1 VVPVIWHPPGY
12 PGRTG
17 TSYLPTVLADPPTFS
32 SFIFL
37 LMGLVVMIEVKSE
50 LRSTLIAARA
60 KAHTEEPSAGET
72 LVQSAAQILS
82 LTKTPIVAGYI
93 PYKTEI
99 DLRPL
104 MRALAVQGARLCLP
118 RTPPKGAFGAALT
131 FYLCDPDDPDHLEKS
146 TWGVM
151 EPKAHLQQ
159 TRPDVV
165 LVPLLGFDRTG
176 NRLGQGQ
183 GHYDRT
189 LGALRATGPVL
200 AVGAAFAAQEVAS
213 IPVEPHD
220 QRLDWI
226 ITPTKAYPIPT
237 LGGIE

>member
-1 VVPVIWHPPGY
+1 
-12 PGRTG
+12 
-17 TSYLPTVLADPPTFS
+17 
-32 SFIFL
+32 
-37 LMGLVVMIEVKSE
+37 MGLAAMIEVKSE
-50 LRSTLIAARA
+50 LRSVLIAARA
-60 KAHTEEPSAGET
+60 KAHAEELDAGEA

-82 LTKTPIVAGYI
+82 GTKIPIVAGYI
-93 PYKTEI
+93 PFRTEI
-99 DLRPL
+99 DPRPL
-104 MRALAVQGARLCLP
+104 MRGLAAQGARLCLP
-118 RTPPKGAFGAALT
+118 RTPPKGAGGAALT
-131 FYLCDPDDPDHLEKS
+131 FHLCDPDDPDQLEKS

-151 EPKAHLQQ
+151 EPKVHLPQV
-159 TRPDVV
+159 RPDVV
-165 LVPLLGFDRTG
+165 LVPLLGFDRAG

-189 LGALRATGPVL
+189 LEALRATGPVL
-200 AVGAAFAAQEVAS
+200 AVGVAFAAQEVAH

>member
-1 VVPVIWHPPGY
+1 
-12 PGRTG
+12 
-17 TSYLPTVLADPPTFS
+17 
-32 SFIFL
+32 
-37 LMGLVVMIEVKSE
+37 MGLTAMVEVKSE
-50 LRSTLIAARA
+50 LRFALIAARA
-60 KAHTEEPSAGET
+60 RAHTEEPNAGEA
-72 LVQSAAQILS
+72 LLASVSHLLSGNAA
-82 LTKTPIVAGYI
+82 PVVAGYV
-93 PYKTEI
+93 PFRTEI
-99 DLRPL
+99 DPRPL
-104 MRALAVQGARLCLP
+104 LRALAAQGARLCLP
-118 RTPPKGAFGAALT
+118 RTPSKGAGGAALT
-131 FYLCDPDDPDHLEKS
+131 FHLCDPDNPDHLEKS

-151 EPKAHLQQ
+151 EPKAHLEQ

-165 LVPLLGFDRTG
+165 LVPLLGFDRAG

-189 LGALRATGPVL
+189 LEALRATGPVL
-200 AVGAAFAAQEVAS
+200 AVGVAFAAQEVAH

>member
-1 VVPVIWHPPGY
+1 
-12 PGRTG
+12 
-17 TSYLPTVLADPPTFS
+17 
-32 SFIFL
+32 
-37 LMGLVVMIEVKSE
+37 MGLAAVIEVKFE
-50 LRSTLIAARA
+50 LRSVLIAARA
-60 KAHTEEPSAGET
+60 TAHTEEPNAGET

-93 PYKTEI
+93 PFKTEI
-99 DLRPL
+99 DPRPL
-104 MRALAVQGARLCLP
+104 MRALAAQGARLCLP
-118 RTPPKGAFGAALT
+118 RTPPKGQSSTGLT
-131 FYLCDPDDPDHLEKS
+131 FNLCDPDNPDHLEKS

-151 EPKAHLQQ
+151 EPSAHLPQV
-159 TRPDVV
+159 RPDVV
-165 LVPLLGFDRTG
+165 LVPLLGFDHAG

-189 LGALRATGPVL
+189 LEAMRATGQVL

>member
-1 VVPVIWHPPGY
+1 
-12 PGRTG
+12 
-17 TSYLPTVLADPPTFS
+17 
-32 SFIFL
+32 
-37 LMGLVVMIEVKSE
+37 MGLAAMVEVKSE
-50 LRSTLIAARA
+50 LRFALIAARA
-60 KAHTEEPSAGET
+60 RALSEEPSAGEA

-82 LTKTPIVAGYI
+82 RTETFIVAGYL
-93 PYKTEI
+93 PFRTEI
-99 DLRPL
+99 DPRPL
-104 MRALAVQGARLCLP
+104 MQALAAQGARLCLP
-118 RTPPKGAFGAALT
+118 RTPSKGASGAVLT
-131 FYLCDPDDPDHLEKS
+131 FHLCDPDNPDHLEKS

-151 EPKAHLQQ
+151 EPKVHLQQ

-165 LVPLLGFDRTG
+165 LVPLLGFDRAG

-189 LGALRATGPVL
+189 LEVLRATGPVL
-200 AVGAAFAAQEVAS
+200 AVGVAFAAQEVAH
-213 IPVEPHD
+213 IPIEPHD